1 MKTSDYFKS
10 KRPHRRNEPNQFS
23 LKQSAK
29 LAGIGEALL
38 ILWIETERFKPS
50 IELQGAEK
58 ILGWNR
64 YILTDHDVK
73 RLRKIVEGNTKI
85 VAEHVKGTNWKVA
98 ELAEAW
104 GVSSDTIRD
113 LFKLESGIVKIER
126 PGTRKKRAYTTF
138 TVPEAVADR
147 VKGRLS

>member
-1 MKTSDYFKS
+1 
-10 KRPHRRNEPNQFS
+10 
-23 LKQSAK
+23 
-29 LAGIGEALL
+29 
-38 ILWIETERFKPS
+38 
-50 IELQGAEK
+50 
-58 ILGWNR
+58 
-64 YILTDHDVK
+64 
-73 RLRKIVEGNTKI
+73 VEGNTKT

-147 VKGRLS
+147 VKRRLS